1 MVLSLIDWLDGSESC
16 SEGSRLGY
24 WGLIL
29 WTLIII
35 YLFVGVLFY
44 ANENPGPST
53 NCASAAF
60 NMCVIIGCSIF
71 FSGYSALPIRGY
83 PFIRDC
89 FFYAVA
95 VIELYLFWE
104 VISPGVIA
112 WAESLS
118 LVLSWCGYIVVLI
131 YNNKVIKLCVNLM
144 SWMGL
149 TNAEEMLYEQL
160 KNTKRD
166 RSSSLSLLNV
176 YCSDYDENEP
186 LSLSQQT
193 TTKQAAQQNN
203 NESDI
208 DDEEHCLHF
217 MAMEMEEVDAEALKE
232 KVNARPHSL
241 RILRTAKDV
250 KAESV
255 GMTEIENEENK
266 RESKGSMIWNGF
278 LFPFH
283 ILFKYTIPKTMQS
296 SSTPV
301 LSASFVLVLVWL
313 ALLTFICVD
322 SAEKMGNCLRISEDV
337 MGLTLLAIG
346 SSLPDCFSSILAAK
360 QGKGEMAVSNA
371 LGSNVF
377 DINICIGVSFLF
389 KNIVSGSA
397 IIVEHDQGFELFI
410 AALFV
415 LLALFMVAMFCYGLV
430 LNKTIGAGLMAAYA
444 VFLGAFCYL
453 LQFD

>member
-1 MVLSLIDWLDGSESC
+1 
-16 SEGSRLGY
+16 
-24 WGLIL
+24 
-29 WTLIII
+29 
-35 YLFVGVLFY
+35 
-44 ANENPGPST
+44 
-53 NCASAAF
+53 
-60 NMCVIIGCSIF
+60 
-71 FSGYSALPIRGY
+71 
-83 PFIRDC
+83 
-89 FFYAVA
+89 
-95 VIELYLFWE
+95 
-104 VISPGVIA
+104 
-112 WAESLS
+112 
-118 LVLSWCGYIVVLI
+118 
-131 YNNKVIKLCVNLM
+131 
-144 SWMGL
+144 MG
-149 TNAEEMLYEQL
+149 
-160 KNTKRD
+160 
-166 RSSSLSLLNV
+166 
-176 YCSDYDENEP
+176 EP

-241 RILRTAKDV
+241 RILRTAKDIT
-250 KAESV
+250 ESV
-255 GMTEIENEENK
+255 VMTEIEHQNESESK
-266 RESKGSMIWNGF
+266 SKGSMIWNGF

-377 DINICIGVSFLF
+377 DINICIGVSFLTSSMVKGF
-389 KNIVSGSA
+389 KA
-397 IIVEHDQGFELFI
+397 IYVEHDEGFELFI

-415 LLALFMVAMFCYGLV
+415 LLAIFMVAMFCYGLV
-430 LNKTIGAGLMAAYA
+430 LNKNIGAGLMAAYA